1 MDNKTRMILINL
13 FGENYTDRLIYCW
26 KDGEFILY
34 LIKSVS
40 GMELYKI
47 IPKGTEEY
55 GFYNDERP
63 QIIGFIKLTDDFN
76 INELRNVNKR

>member
-1 MDNKTRMILINL
+1 
-13 FGENYTDRLIYCW
+13 
-26 KDGEFILY
+26 
-34 LIKSVS
+34 
-40 GMELYKI
+40 MELYKI
-47 IPKGTEEY
+47 TPKGTEEY

>member
-1 MDNKTRMILINL
+1 MGHKTRMILMNL

-76 INELRNVNKR
+76 INELRNVNKQ